1 MGTRCLLLAGS
12 GNSPSADAA
21 SARTERDVRHHH
33 DSDRSRWS
41 SSAADYLR
49 DARRADSRVF
59 VVRGLRH
66 GVLHSIA
73 FAVVLSVTAYVIID
87 LEYPRLGFIQVSDSD
102 QVLVDLRRSMN
113 SSLFTGELE
122 LNP

>member
-1 MGTRCLLLAGS
+1 MNLILAGTIFAVVLFAGILLLLPAL
-12 GNSPSADAA
+12 NVMFDITTT
-21 SARTERDVRHHH
+21 RTEAAKLHPP
-33 DSDRSRWS
+33 
-41 SSAADYLR
+41 ADYLR
-49 DARRADSRVF
+49 NARCADSRVF

-66 GVLHSIA
+66 GDTTSSECVALIA

-113 SSLFTGELE
+113 FN
-122 LNP
+122 LNR